1 MDGHHH
7 LSLRKRMHE
16 RLEPYPHPDAFKR
29 FLDKIMMGVALIGP
43 LATIP
48 QVYPV
53 FMTQDTKGLSLV
65 TWTVWVLLSCVWLV
79 YGLLH
84 KEMPIVLSN
93 IIYII
98 LQGAVVVA
106 ILLYN

>member
-43 LATIP
+43 LATLP
-48 QVYPV
+48 QVYQV
-53 FMTQDTKGLSLV
+53 FMTQDTKGLALV

-93 IIYII
+93 LIYIV
-98 LQGAVVVA
+98 LQGAVVSA

>member
-43 LATIP
+43 LATLP
-48 QVYPV
+48 QVYQV

-65 TWTVWVLLSCVWLV
+65 TWTVWVLLSCIWLV
-79 YGLLH
+79 YGILH
-84 KEMPIVLSN
+84 KELPIALSN
-93 IIYII
+93 FIYIV

-106 ILLYN
+106 ILIYN

>member
-7 LSLRKRMHE
+7 LSLRKRIHE

-43 LATIP
+43 LATLP
-48 QVYPV
+48 QVYQV

-93 IIYII
+93 LIYIV
-98 LQGAVVVA
+98 LQGAVVSA

>member
-43 LATIP
+43 LATLP
-48 QVYPV
+48 QVYQV

-93 IIYII
+93 LIYI
-98 LQGAVVVA
+98 VFP
-106 ILLYN
+106 

>member
-43 LATIP
+43 LATLP
-48 QVYPV
+48 QVYQV

-93 IIYII
+93 LIYII

>member
-1 MDGHHH
+1 
-7 LSLRKRMHE
+7 MHE
-16 RLEPYPHPDAFKR
+16 RLEPYPNPDAFKR

-43 LATIP
+43 LATLP
-48 QVYPV
+48 QVYQV

-93 IIYII
+93 LIYII

-106 ILLYN
+106 ILMYN

>member
-43 LATIP
+43 LATLP
-48 QVYPV
+48 QVYQV

-93 IIYII
+93 LIYIV
-98 LQGAVVVA
+98 LQGAVVSA